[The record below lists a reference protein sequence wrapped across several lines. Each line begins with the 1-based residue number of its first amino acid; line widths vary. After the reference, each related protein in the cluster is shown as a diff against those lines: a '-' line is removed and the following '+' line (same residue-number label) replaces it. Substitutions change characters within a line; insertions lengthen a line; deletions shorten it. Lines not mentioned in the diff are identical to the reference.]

1 MQEKPSV
8 LSVVS
13 RPQQCC
19 TDLRTHVA
27 IRSKT
32 TVIPRTHAHNTDSQT
47 ADLDAVGLP

>member
-1 MQEKPSV
+1 M

-32 TVIPRTHAHNTDSQT
+32 PRTHAHNTDSQI
-47 ADLDAVGLP
+47 ADHDAVGLP